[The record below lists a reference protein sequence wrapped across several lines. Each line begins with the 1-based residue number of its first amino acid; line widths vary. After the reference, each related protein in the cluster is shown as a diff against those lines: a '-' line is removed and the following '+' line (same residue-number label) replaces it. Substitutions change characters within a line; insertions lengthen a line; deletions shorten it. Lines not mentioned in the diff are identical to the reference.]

1 MVTTFDALGRELQ
14 STWQRE
20 IPLAASLAIEVA
32 VCARDELAVRAPLAP
47 NRNLHGTAF
56 AGSLFSVCV
65 LTGWGAAWLAL
76 EQRGIEGVIVVSD
89 SRIQYRKAATGD
101 LVCRCRPD
109 LDLVEQRLASLAQS
123 WPREPA
129 ARVHDRSGR
138 QARGLVRRRVR
149 RASEEGVARRIGN
162 STSSTRGVRPTGVRI
177 MVPPLT
183 SRFANRYIERNITA

>member
-1 MVTTFDALGRELQ
+1 MTTFDALGRELQ

-32 VCARDELAVRAPLAP
+32 VCARDELALRAPLAP

-89 SRIQYRKAATGD
+89 SRIQYRKAVTGD

-109 LDLVEQRLASLAQS
+109 LELVEQRLASS
-123 WPREPA
+123 RSRA
-129 ARVHDRSGR
+129 ARACRSR
-138 QARGLVRRRVR
+138 ARSIRT
-149 RASEEGVARRIGN
+149 ASARSRSTA
-162 STSSTRGVRPTGVRI
+162 STSCT
-177 MVPPLT
+177 
-183 SRFANRYIERNITA
+183 